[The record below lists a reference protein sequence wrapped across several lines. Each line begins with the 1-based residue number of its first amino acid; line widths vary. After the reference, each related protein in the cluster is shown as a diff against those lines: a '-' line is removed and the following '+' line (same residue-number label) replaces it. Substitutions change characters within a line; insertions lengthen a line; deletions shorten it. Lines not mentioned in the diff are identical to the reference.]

1 MMVTMMVTKEI
12 LGKWGFGN
20 KEGYQKDLWWW
31 PIVKSHI
38 ASIWFCTLGD
48 FGLSIWGFWN
58 GREKV
63 WWVRYRGGGPI
74 FWRGIFIPII
84 KWYFFKASRYKI
96 TAMMLGISVIIYQ
109 TMLKQAFSNDG
120 ASKNCHG
127 LKNTTLKNDP
137 SNKRHRISYC
147 NINNDTFEKHQG
159 IKCHYF
165 QFL

>member
-84 KWYFFKASRYKI
+84 KWHFFKASRYKI